1 MRQKVKKW
9 SNSFGV
15 RIPRPLADRAQ
26 IREGSVVKIK
36 EEDGVITIEIVAPKE
51 YALAELVA
59 GITEDNR
66 HGEVDT
72 GEAVGNE
79 G

>member
-1 MRQKVKKW
+1 MEV
-9 SNSFGV
+9 
-15 RIPRPLADRAQ
+15 
-26 IREGSVVKIK
+26 K
-36 EEDGVITIEIVAPKE
+36 EEDGVITIETVALKE
-51 YALAELVA
+51 YALAEQVA

-72 GEAVGNE
+72 GEAVGSA

>member
-1 MRQKVKKW
+1 MGPQLLR
-9 SNSFGV
+9 V
-15 RIPRPLADRAQ
+15 RTSRPLADRAQ
-26 IREGSVVKIK
+26 IREGSVVEIK
-36 EEDGVITIEIVAPKE
+36 EEGGVITIETVALKE

-66 HGEVDT
+66 HREVDT

>member
-1 MRQKVKKW
+1 MGPQLLR
-9 SNSFGV
+9 V
-15 RIPRPLADRAQ
+15 RTSRPLADRVQ
-26 IREGSVVKIK
+26 IREGSVVEIK
-36 EEDGVITIEIVAPKE
+36 EEDGVITIETVALKE
-51 YALAELVA
+51 YALAKLVA

-72 GEAVGNE
+72 GKAVGNE

>member
-1 MRQKVKKW
+1 MGPQLLR
-9 SNSFGV
+9 V
-15 RIPRPLADRAQ
+15 RTSRPLADRAQ
-26 IREGSVVKIK
+26 IREGSVVEIK
-36 EEDGVITIEIVAPKE
+36 EEDGVIAIETVKPKE
-51 YALAELVA
+51 YALAKLVA

-72 GEAVGNE
+72 GEAVGNA

>member
-1 MRQKVKKW
+1 MEV
-9 SNSFGV
+9 
-15 RIPRPLADRAQ
+15 
-26 IREGSVVKIK
+26 K
-36 EEDGVITIEIVAPKE
+36 EEDGVITIETVALKE

-72 GEAVGNE
+72 GEAVGNA

>member
-1 MRQKVKKW
+1 MGEGEVWKRG
-9 SNSFGV
+9 GV
-15 RIPRPLADRAQ
+15 DVWGGPAART
-26 IREGSVVKIK
+26 EK
-36 EEDGVITIEIVAPKE
+36 GVITIETVKPKE
-51 YALAELVA
+51 YALAKLVA

-72 GEAVGNE
+72 GEAVGNA

>member
-1 MRQKVKKW
+1 MGPQLLR
-9 SNSFGV
+9 V
-15 RIPRPLADRAQ
+15 RTSRPLADRAQ
-26 IREGSVVKIK
+26 IREGSVVEIKVVEIK
-36 EEDGVITIEIVAPKE
+36 EEDGVITIETAALKE

>member
-1 MRQKVKKW
+1 MGPQLLR
-9 SNSFGV
+9 V
-15 RIPRPLADRAQ
+15 RTSRPLADRAQ
-26 IREGSVVKIK
+26 IREGSVVEIK
-36 EEDGVITIEIVAPKE
+36 EEDGVITIETVALKE

-72 GEAVGNE
+72 EEAVGNE

>member
-1 MRQKVKKW
+1 MGPQLLR
-9 SNSFGV
+9 V
-15 RIPRPLADRAQ
+15 RTSRPLADRAQ
-26 IREGSVVKIK
+26 IREGSVVEIK
-36 EEDGVITIEIVAPKE
+36 EEDGVIAIETVKPKE
-51 YALAELVA
+51 YALAKLVA
-59 GITEDNR
+59 GITKDNR

>member
-1 MRQKVKKW
+1 MGPQLLR
-9 SNSFGV
+9 V
-15 RIPRPLADRAQ
+15 RTSRPLADRAQ
-26 IREGSVVKIK
+26 IREGSVVEIK
-36 EEDGVITIEIVAPKE
+36 EEDGVITIETVALKE

-72 GEAVGNE
+72 VEAVGSA

>member
-1 MRQKVKKW
+1 MGPQLLR
-9 SNSFGV
+9 V
-15 RIPRPLADRAQ
+15 RTSRPLADRAQ

-36 EEDGVITIEIVAPKE
+36 EEDGVIAIETVKPKE
-51 YALAELVA
+51 YALAKLVV

-72 GEAVGNE
+72 GEAVGNA

>member
-1 MRQKVKKW
+1 M
-9 SNSFGV
+9 
-15 RIPRPLADRAQ
+15 
-26 IREGSVVKIK
+26 
-36 EEDGVITIEIVAPKE
+36 ITIETVALKE
-51 YALAELVA
+51 YALTKLVA

-72 GEAVGNE
+72 GEAVGNA

>member
-1 MRQKVKKW
+1 MGPQLLR
-9 SNSFGV
+9 V
-15 RIPRPLADRAQ
+15 RTSRPLADRAQ
-26 IREGSVVKIK
+26 IREGSVVEIK
-36 EEDGVITIEIVAPKE
+36 EEDGVIIIETVALKE

-72 GEAVGNE
+72 GDAVGNA